1 MKGLFSR
8 TSEDDFKKVY
18 DSLSDAVFRF
28 CLSRISDRE
37 QALDITQETFLRF
50 WNELSK
56 NKPIKNRQ
64 AFLFTVARNLI
75 IDSYR
80 KKKSLSLE
88 SVLTH
93 DAEDKHESLAFDAH
107 IEAYAEAE
115 NLVRHINALD
125 DIYRDAVYLRCVEE
139 MKPKDIAV
147 VIGQS
152 VNVVSVRISRGLSLL
167 RKLMHYDK

>member
-1 MKGLFSR
+1 MAGLFR
-8 TSEDDFKKVY
+8 RNPEDDFKKTY
-18 DSLSDAVFRF
+18 DALSDAVFRF
-28 CLSRISDRE
+28 CLMRTSDRE
-37 QALDITQETFLRF
+37 QALDLTQETFLRF

-56 NKPIKNRQ
+56 NKNIKNRR
-64 AFLFTVARNLI
+64 AFLFTVARNLV

-88 SVLTH
+88 SVLVEGS
-93 DAEDKHESLAFDAH
+93 EDKHESLAFDAK
-107 IEAYAEAE
+107 IEINSEAD
-115 NLVRHINALD
+115 NLKRSINALD

-139 MKPKDIAV
+139 MKPKEIAL